1 LSLVLRMG
9 SALTVVLVLLW
20 AAARLLQ
27 RGPGKRDASDLLE
40 VLARR
45 PLGRTTSVAVV
56 RVASQ
61 TFVLGIT
68 EQGISLLGE
77 ADLPPAAESPA
88 KSGLRR
94 VSVLPSG
101 EPGEPGEGIEA
112 LPRAGRLAGSAL
124 SPATW
129 RQAIELVRERTVRAG

>member
-1 LSLVLRMG
+1 MG

-27 RGPGKRDASDLLE
+27 RGPGKRDGGDLLE

-56 RVASQ
+56 RVATK

-68 EQGISLLGE
+68 DQGISLLGE
-77 ADLPPAAESPA
+77 ADVPPAAEDAPT
-88 KSGLRR
+88 KSGPVRR
-94 VSVLPSG
+94 VSVLPGGNLAEAG
-101 EPGEPGEGIEA
+101 ESTAG
-112 LPRAGRLAGSAL
+112 AGRLAGSAL

-129 RQAIELVRERTVRAG
+129 RQAIDLVRERTVRTG